1 MYYPS
6 KYLKTVMI
14 VPFLFSSSIMKI
26 IFPQPSHHKV
36 FSHLSIPCM
45 FLWTHSSFP
54 TSWNI
59 MPESKHRFLSLNW
72 ASQKKKKKTNTK
84 THIDINTMLS
94 SIQPRNP
101 TIFWKSCHPGDSCRI
116 YFQLDSPMFIPNLFP
131 VPTLSYHCAISLWSS
146 T

>member
-1 MYYPS
+1 MYYPF
-6 KYLKTVMI
+6 KYLKIVII
-14 VPFLFSSSIMKI
+14 VPFLFSSSIMQI
-26 IFPQPSHHKV
+26 SFPNPPTTKFSATFPSYA
-36 FSHLSIPCM
+36 
-45 FLWTHSSFP
+45 FLWTHSGFP

-59 MPESKHRFLSLNW
+59 IPESKHGFLSLNW
-72 ASQKKKKKTNTK
+72 ASQEKKKKKNTK

-116 YFQLDSPMFIPNLFP
+116 HFQLDSPMFIPNLFP
-131 VPTLSYHCAISLWSS
+131 LLILSYHCAVSLWSS